1 MLEDGHRM
9 FCDSF
14 VRASGEAI
22 LGPQRELLEDAYRM
36 FYDQFV
42 FAPSAMRFMYVTRYF
57 AIR

>member
-36 FYDQFV
+36 FYDQFL
-42 FAPSAMRFMYVTRYF
+42 FAPGD
-57 AIR
+57 AILCTLL